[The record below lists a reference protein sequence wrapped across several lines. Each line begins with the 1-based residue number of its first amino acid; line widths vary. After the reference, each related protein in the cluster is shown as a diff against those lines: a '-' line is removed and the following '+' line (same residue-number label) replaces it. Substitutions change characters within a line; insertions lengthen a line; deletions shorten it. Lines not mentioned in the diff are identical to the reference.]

1 MPKKP
6 TYSSTYR
13 STSKS
18 TPASTVSRNTAIP
31 RTIPTKREVTHDQI
45 AKRAFE
51 IFASGKG
58 GSQTENWLRAERELR
73 GQ

>member
-13 STSKS
+13 STTKS
-18 TPASTVSRNTAIP
+18 TPATTVSRNTAIP
-31 RTIPTKREVTHDQI
+31 RTTKREVTYDMI

-58 GSQTENWLRAERELR
+58 GSQVDNWLRAERELR

>member
-13 STSKS
+13 STTKS
-18 TPASTVSRNTAIP
+18 TPATTVSRNTAIP
-31 RTIPTKREVTHDQI
+31 RTTKREVTYEQI

-58 GSQTENWLRAERELR
+58 GSQVENWLRAERELR

>member
-6 TYSSTYR
+6 TYSSSSR
-13 STSKS
+13 STSSKAATS
-18 TPASTVSRNTAIP
+18 TASRNSPIP
-31 RTIPTKREVTHDQI
+31 RPGSVKREVSREQI

-58 GSQTENWLRAERELR
+58 GSQDDNWLRAERELK

>member
-13 STSKS
+13 NTSKS

-31 RTIPTKREVTHDQI
+31 RPGASKREVTREMI

-51 IFASGKG
+51 IYASGKG
-58 GSQTENWLRAERELR
+58 DSETDNWLRAERELR